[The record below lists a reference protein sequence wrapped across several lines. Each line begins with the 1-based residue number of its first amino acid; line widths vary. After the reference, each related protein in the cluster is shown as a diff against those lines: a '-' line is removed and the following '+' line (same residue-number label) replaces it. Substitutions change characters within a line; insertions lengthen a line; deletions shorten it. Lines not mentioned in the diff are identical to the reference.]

1 MLLWFIPDFSEASAD
16 LQALE
21 GMCYKGFCQLEGSQ
35 ASLSLP
41 LQWSWLPCGSGY
53 SLDFPGGSDGK
64 ESACNARDL

>member
-21 GMCYKGFCQLEGSQ
+21 GMCYEGFCRLEGSQ